1 MTLVLLAVLAAA
13 ATAFVLQ
20 PVFSGP
26 ETAPR
31 QETDRTVLRLRE
43 KRDQLLLTLAEL
55 DFEKDAGKIAPAEHA
70 ASRAAVLVQAAEV
83 TAQLDVLERRSSGP
97 HRENWPASP
106 PQGDVTPDAT
116 PRRRP
121 KPKPGRTKK

>member
-1 MTLVLLAVLAAA
+1 VTFLLLAVLAAA

-31 QETDRTVLRLRE
+31 RETDRTVLRLQE

-55 DFEKDAGKIAPAEHA
+55 DFERDAGKIAPQEHA
-70 ASRAAVLVQAAEV
+70 ESRASVLAQAAEV
-83 TAQLDVLERRSSGP
+83 TAQLDALERRSP
-97 HRENWPASP
+97 DRHRSP
-106 PQGDVTPDAT
+106 QEGETHDAT
-116 PRRRP
+116 SDRRR
-121 KPKPGRTKK
+121 KPKRARTTP

>member
-1 MTLVLLAVLAAA
+1 MTLILLAVLAAA

-20 PVFSGP
+20 PVFAGP
-26 ETAPR
+26 EAGPR

-70 ASRAAVLVQAAEV
+70 ASRAAVLAETATVVARLDELTAAAKQPE
-83 TAQLDVLERRSSGP
+83 AKG
-97 HRENWPASP
+97 
-106 PQGDVTPDAT
+106 
-116 PRRRP
+116 
-121 KPKPGRTKK
+121 KKK

>member
-83 TAQLDVLERRSSGP
+83 TAQLDQMERRSPTGI
-97 HRENWPASP
+97 ASRKA
-106 PQGDVTPDAT
+106 GETPNAT
-116 PRRRP
+116 PRKRS